1 MSRVMGLVSVGDS
14 LVPRSVW
21 SVWSG
26 SDDDD
31 EVLSMSMLSSC
42 S

>member
-1 MSRVMGLVSVGDS
+1 MSRVMRLVWVGDS
-14 LVPRSVW
+14 LVLRSVW
-21 SVWSG
+21 SE
-26 SDDDD
+26 SDGDD